1 MITAFSVGRMVID
14 GVTYTNDVKIIQ
26 NTVVPDWWRKSGHSV
41 DVDDVHDILSYHP
54 DILVIGKGDPG
65 YMTTTPALR
74 KVLEQKSI
82 ELIED
87 KTTKAIQLFNQTLKA
102 GKRIAAGF
110 HVAC

>member
-1 MITAFSVGRMVID
+1 MITAFSFGRMVID

-26 NTVVPDWWRKSGHSV
+26 NTVVPDWWRKGGHSV
-41 DVDDVHDILSYHP
+41 DVDDVHDILTYHP
-54 DILVIGKGDPG
+54 DVLVIGKGDPG
-65 YMTTTPALR
+65 YMTASPALQ

-82 ELIED
+82 ELIEE
-87 KTTKAIQLFNQTLKA
+87 KTTKAIQIFNQTLKE

>member
-1 MITAFSVGRMVID
+1 MVIA

-82 ELIED
+82 QLIEE
-87 KTTKAIQLFNQTLKA
+87 KTPKAIQIYNQTLKA